1 MVVHSLQYA
10 RVSTF
15 LVVENGTR
23 ERTAGWSSAEGQG
36 KRQDDVSAQRLQA
49 QTEGER
55 LLYEQSLMSLGPEV
69 LEVERRGSAPKTCTI
84 ITRGKAKESWAGV
97 MALSM
102 LRTRPRLQTNALQG
116 TAGQGRGSGAQ
127 KGDCCCEECGDGGGA
142 CSRTPPPS
150 PVVHQTCTG
159 DVTRAGQRQ
168 RCEATGI
175 LLARLPIIK
184 TPMAPSRTT
193 TTRPA

>member
-55 LLYEQSLMSLGPEV
+55 LLYEQGLISLLGS
-69 LEVERRGSAPKTCTI
+69 RRGS
-84 ITRGKAKESWAGV
+84 RG
-97 MALSM
+97 
-102 LRTRPRLQTNALQG
+102 
-116 TAGQGRGSGAQ
+116 
-127 KGDCCCEECGDGGGA
+127 
-142 CSRTPPPS
+142 
-150 PVVHQTCTG
+150 
-159 DVTRAGQRQ
+159 
-168 RCEATGI
+168 
-175 LLARLPIIK
+175 
-184 TPMAPSRTT
+184 
-193 TTRPA
+193 